1 LTERGRRWAEVDDLV
16 QGILFEIVR
25 ELGARPPADAGEL
38 LRRVRRTTA
47 CRVKDA
53 WRNQRNLM
61 GESAVDLARTP
72 EGSPSTGPIT
82 AEDRRRWLEELVG
95 RLPEKYAAVVRL
107 CGFEQLT
114 CVEAAAR
121 LKLEPDTVRKRYEVA
136 RQALAAGAT
145 IINDISGL
153 QFDPQMIDVCAASD
167 CGVVCMHIQGTPQTM
182 QADPRYDNVVT
193 DVIQF
198 FRDRLGALALDQ
210 VRELHAL
217 EEAVHRRVELFPE
230 VVGETA
236 ALVAVTAGAG
246 IGLAARGADRFI
258 DRHDGVGNPRVL
270 GAAGQQVAA
279 AGAAHRLHQTRPP
292 ELGEE
297 LLEIRE

>member
-1 LTERGRRWAEVDDLV
+1 LAHWRSGEPGAIEELCTALRPVVEAIVRRRVTPRGRRWAEVDDLV
-16 QGILFEIVR
+16 QGILFEVVR
-25 ELGARPPADAGEL
+25 ELGEFPPAADAGEL

-136 RQALAAGAT
+136 RQALA
-145 IINDISGL
+145 
-153 QFDPQMIDVCAASD
+153 
-167 CGVVCMHIQGTPQTM
+167 
-182 QADPRYDNVVT
+182 R
-193 DVIQF
+193 
-198 FRDRLGALALDQ
+198 RLGSAES
-210 VRELHAL
+210 V
-217 EEAVHRRVELFPE
+217 
-230 VVGETA
+230 
-236 ALVAVTAGAG
+236 
-246 IGLAARGADRFI
+246 
-258 DRHDGVGNPRVL
+258 
-270 GAAGQQVAA
+270 
-279 AGAAHRLHQTRPP
+279 
-292 ELGEE
+292 
-297 LLEIRE
+297 